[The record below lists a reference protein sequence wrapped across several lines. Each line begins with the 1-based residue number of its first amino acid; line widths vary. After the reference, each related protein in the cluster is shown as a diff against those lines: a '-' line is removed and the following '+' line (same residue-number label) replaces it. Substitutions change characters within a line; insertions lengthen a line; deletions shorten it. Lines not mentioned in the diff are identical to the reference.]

1 MSGQGGQP
9 CHTCFRTIPP
19 AFLPGAGIYIGES
32 LCPVCDIP
40 ASAEASARMQALEQ
54 IASGS
59 PALHCN
65 ASGDHPCAQCSA
77 YIDLARDV
85 LGWARL
91 PAQARTPA

>member
-1 MSGQGGQP
+1 MICLSCAGLGICKVQGLQI
-9 CHTCFRTIPP
+9 TCITCQGMGVVAASP
-19 AFLPGAGIYIGES
+19 ES
-32 LCPVCDIP
+32 RLRIV
-40 ASAEASARMQALEQ
+40 LEQ

-65 ASGDHPCAQCSA
+65 ASGDHPCAQCAA

-85 LGWARL
+85 LGWAKL